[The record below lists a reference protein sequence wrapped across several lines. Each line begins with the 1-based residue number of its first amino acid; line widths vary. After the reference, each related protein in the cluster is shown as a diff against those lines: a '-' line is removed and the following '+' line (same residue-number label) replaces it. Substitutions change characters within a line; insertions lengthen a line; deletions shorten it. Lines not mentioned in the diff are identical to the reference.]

1 MISFAFLSSFWRK
14 NYPFQIFQT
23 FPLLNVRKS
32 GGNGPKMPKKLLV
45 DIWMIW
51 KFSDIFSCCLKPESC
66 ENGQKCPWLICRWSG
81 KFQKLFWH
89 LTDRWIIDIIY
100 VWMPSCFAPFFNYDA
115 FIFQFSLCRAARLT
129 FNQISSKQM
138 RQIVTKKAKQNNSLH
153 RRYLICQCNKRV
165 KNRKHLDIK
174 DKFG

>member
-1 MISFAFLSSFWRK
+1 MSGKVAETAQKCQKALGWHLDDLEVFRHFFVLFETGKLRK
-14 NYPFQIFQT
+14 
-23 FPLLNVRKS
+23 RS
-32 GGNGPKMPKKLLV
+32 KMPLI
-45 DIWMIW
+45 DISMIW
-51 KFSDIFSCCLKPESC
+51 IISKIVLASDGSM
-66 ENGQKCPWLICRWSG
+66 NN
-81 KFQKLFWH
+81 WH
-89 LTDRWIIDIIY
+89 NLRLNY
-100 VWMPSCFAPFFNYDA
+100 SSCFAPFFNYYA
-115 FIFQFSLCRAARLT
+115 FIFQFSWCRAARLT